1 MKEINRHV
9 ILSHAT
15 HWKDVGY
22 ELDLQH
28 EVLVIIEKDHPY
40 NCVDCFQATLDKW
53 LKMTPHATWKI
64 LEVAITNARRKYLGL
79 NPVANIYTES

>member
-1 MKEINRHV
+1 MKDINRHV

-22 ELDLQH
+22 ELDLEH
-28 EVLVIIEKDHPY
+28 EALAIIETDYPH
-40 NCVDCFQATLDKW
+40 NCVVCFEKTLNKW
-53 LKMTPHATWKI
+53 LKVNPHASWKI

-79 NPVANIYTES
+79 NPVTTIYSES